1 MPLLAC
7 LAALLFL
14 SAVLPA
20 IAAAEEEEK
29 PWSIELRLKRYFRSH
44 TSYEFGNPFPPGQTP
59 LSRLE
64 FPINTW
70 WAGWEVRRDFSRF
83 SAGLEVLGSISRRSD
98 GAMEDSDWDDDTQPK
113 VKTIYSESSCRME
126 PSYMVRAD
134 VDLKVADWLGLPAWF
149 DLRPVVGVRGQWLD
163 LVSHDG
169 VQYELTSDT
178 APEPLPG
185 DGIRFEQ
192 TYRQFFVGIKL
203 AYDMERHTGTAPVR
217 FFGQVD
223 WAAVEGHNSDHHL
236 LRAGN
241 RWTYEDTRGY
251 AWHGSFGFKAG
262 LTANL
267 HAGLEFEYLWIET
280 TGSHRMEVYD
290 SGMSFSFDHGVK
302 VWSQQ
307 KSVTLSLEYRF

>member
-1 MPLLAC
+1 MAC
-7 LAALLFL
+7 LSALLFL
-14 SAVLPA
+14 LAAFPAPA
-20 IAAAEEEEK
+20 IAAAEEEK
-29 PWSIELRLKRYFRSH
+29 PWSAELRLKRYFGSH

-64 FPINTW
+64 FPMDTW
-70 WAGWEVRRDFSRF
+70 WAGVEIRRDFPRF
-83 SAGLEVLGSISRRSD
+83 SAGLEVLGSISRKSD
-98 GAMEDSDWDDDTQPK
+98 GSLEDSDWDDDAQPK

-126 PSYMVRAD
+126 PSYRVRAD
-134 VDLKVADWLGLPAWF
+134 VDLKVGDWLDLPAWF
-149 DLRPVVGVRGQWLD
+149 DLRPVAGIRWQRLD
-163 LVSHDG
+163 FVTHDG
-169 VQYELTSDT
+169 VQYDLTGNTSPD
-178 APEPLPG
+178 PLPG

-192 TYRQFFVGIKL
+192 TYMQYFLGIRI
-203 AYDMERHTGTAPVR
+203 AYDLGKQTGAAPVR
-217 FFGQVD
+217 FFSQVD
-223 WAAVEGHNSDHHL
+223 WARVEAHNSDHHL
-236 LRAGN
+236 LRPGN

-280 TGSHRMEVYD
+280 AGSHRMEVYD
-290 SGMSFSFDHGVK
+290 FDMRFSFDYGVK